1 MPAGELIEGVS
12 GLIASAR
19 DDVPAEVRDDLDG
32 VESRLREPLR
42 VAVVGRVNAGK
53 STLVNALLGL
63 RAAPTD
69 VSECTRVVT
78 WFRYGHPQRLTA
90 RLKAGGEID
99 VQLTREGALPST
111 LPVPAEDIA
120 SLHAYLANELLRSM
134 TLIDTPGIG
143 SVHGALSASTR
154 QLLITRTTADAAAA
168 ADAVVFLLNQP
179 VMEDELATLRGFT
192 GSEGGADEGGPPSA
206 VGVLGRADQL
216 GDGSGS
222 PWAVALDLA
231 SHYSRLFRDEVAA
244 VVPVMGL
251 IAETVETA
259 GLTERD
265 AQQLLRLAELDEK
278 SFSKLLWSVDRFAGG
293 DAPVSSADRQR
304 LLELLDLYGVA
315 TAVSFLREGSHS
327 GATAVRRHLS
337 SKSGIAEVKR
347 LLATYFREQDH
358 VLKVRSALET
368 LRRLSYRPAGGAG
381 AAALLRLRARVDA
394 LTLDPLMHPVAELEV
409 LHDAAT
415 GKLALPPELMQE
427 MRLLLAP
434 GSPVTKLGMPAAD
447 ASGIREASRAGMV
460 RWRTF
465 MNLEASPGQARACRV
480 VMRSYQLIWEA
491 SG

>member
-1 MPAGELIEGVS
+1 MPASELIERVS
-12 GLIASAR
+12 ELIASAR
-19 DDVPAEVRDDLDG
+19 DDVPAAVRDDLAG
-32 VESRLREPLR
+32 IESRLREPLR

-53 STLVNALLGL
+53 STLVNALLGM

-90 RLKAGGEID
+90 GLKAGGEMD

-111 LPVPAEDIA
+111 LPVPTEDIA
-120 SLHAYLANELLRSM
+120 ALHAYVANELLRSM

-143 SVHGALSASTR
+143 SVHGALSASTQ
-154 QLLITRTTADAAAA
+154 QLLTTRTTADAAAA

-192 GSEGGADEGGPPSA
+192 SSEGGVDEGGPPSA

-222 PWAVALDLA
+222 PWTVALELA
-231 SHYSRLFRDEVAA
+231 NYYSRLFRDDVAA

-251 IAETVETA
+251 IAETAETA

-278 SFSKLLWSVDRFAGG
+278 AFGRLLWSVDRFVAD
-293 DAPVSSADRQR
+293 DAPVSSKDRER
-304 LLELLDLYGVA
+304 LLEMLDLYGVA
-315 TAVSFLREGSHS
+315 VAVSFLREGSRS
-327 GATAVRRHLS
+327 GATAVRRYLA

-347 LLATYFREQDH
+347 MLATYFREQDH

-368 LRRLSYRPAGGAG
+368 LRRLSYRSADGDQ
-381 AAALLRLRARVDA
+381 AALLRLRARVDA
-394 LTLDPLMHPVAELEV
+394 LTLDPVMHPIAELEI
-409 LHDAAT
+409 LHDGAT
-415 GKLALPPELMQE
+415 GKLTLPPEMMQE

-434 GSPVTKLGMPAAD
+434 GNPETKLGMPVAD

-465 MNLEASPGQARACRV
+465 MNSEASPGQARACRV